1 MRRFIF
7 GFNYHSPIKFLKMP
21 YYAVAKGRNPGIY
34 MTWDECKAQV
44 DRFPGAAFKK
54 FNAKAEA
61 QSFVTAGASRT
72 GGKERAE
79 KASARYQPYS
89 TIFRDKKKRS
99 QTEEEADPCPLRDFL
114 RFQKGR
120 KGYEAHGKYPSAL
133 NTDSENRVDIFT
145 DGACS
150 GNGYRGAKAGF
161 GVYFGENHPLN
172 VAKPVVGRPTNNNA
186 EIQAVTEAALI
197 AKKNGMCKIR
207 INTDS
212 QFLISC
218 LTQWMPGWKRRGW
231 KTASNQPV
239 INKEE
244 LIDMEQA
251 LTGLDYEFN
260 HVRGHS
266 GIRGNEEADRL
277 ARLGAESYK

>member
-7 GFNYHSPIKFLKMP
+7 GFNYHSPIKLLKMP

-34 MTWDECKAQV
+34 MSWDECKAQV

-54 FNAKAEA
+54 FNSQAEA
-61 QSFVTAGASRT
+61 QTFIGGGSSGA
-72 GGKERAE
+72 GGKERTE

-89 TIFRDKKKRS
+89 TTPRDNKMKRTEKKKREGS
-99 QTEEEADPCPLRDFL
+99 PDMEEFL
-114 RFQKGR
+114 RFEKGR
-120 KGYEAHGKYPSAL
+120 KGFEEGRKYPIAFT
-133 NTDSENRVDIFT
+133 TDSEGRVDIFT

-150 GNGYRGAKAGF
+150 GNGYDGAKAGF
-161 GVYFGENHPLN
+161 GVYFGDDHPLN
-172 VAKPVVGRPTNNNA
+172 VAKPVVGRATNNNA

-197 AKKNGMCKIR
+197 SKKHGISKIR

-231 KTASNQPV
+231 KTSSNQPV

-244 LIDMEQA
+244 LMAMEKA
-251 LTGLDYEFN
+251 LAGLDYEFYFLN
-260 HVRGHS
+260 T
-266 GIRGNEEADRL
+266 
-277 ARLGAESYK
+277 ESRERTFWYPGE